1 MVTEDQPEILRFG
14 VFELNLPAHELR
26 KYGVRIRLNGQP
38 FDLLCMFLER
48 RGTVVSREEM
58 KVRLWP
64 EDTFVDF
71 ERSLNT
77 AIKKLRGALGDSPD
91 HPLYI
96 ETIPRVGYRFIAPVS
111 SPPAQEVAPEAPAP
125 EQAAGR
131 DSRTPRIRRTLVLFA
146 IAAIML
152 LAVAGWFRFGPPRK
166 SALLETDRTVLADL
180 RNATGDP
187 VFDSPLGPAL
197 RVGLSE
203 SPLLNLVADAEVRR
217 LRPGAAQVTSNV
229 ARQACTT
236 LGAAAVIEADLTQS
250 GSEFEVHLTALRCGG
265 AVIAHARHRAASRE
279 QVLDALGAAA
289 RDLRIRLGEPEASVA
304 HFATPVSQATSSS
317 LAALKAFSAGEQKRA
332 LGLDY
337 ETIPDYRLAADL
349 DPGFALAYARLGSI
363 YQNAQEWDL
372 ARQSYS
378 HAFAIREH
386 ASERERLY
394 IASHYYHSVT
404 DELDKAVQVYE
415 LWRQIYPR
423 DIVPPNN
430 LATIYTR
437 SGQLEKAVIAARA
450 AVKIAPENAFCL
462 INLVQALQRDGKYPE
477 AKLVYEDAVAHQ
489 RDSLIMHLVRYSIAF
504 GEGDQAEMDAQLK
517 WAKGNPR
524 EGELL
529 DAAAWGAAARGQI
542 AQARALF
549 HEASRIGLHGGLK
562 EYAALVLLDDAQIE
576 ADVGLVKEA
585 ARDVNQALEMAGDA
599 LMVEAS
605 AAVPLARIG
614 EENRAKALAAKASK
628 VAPLDTMLQ
637 NVTLST
643 ARALSALEGKR
654 PAEALEHLETVKPYD
669 MSTDSILGTI
679 YYRGE
684 ALSASG
690 RYSDA
695 TLEFRRLLDA
705 RLTVPNSPYLALA
718 HLGLANAARLGGD
731 LDAARREFDIFFDVW
746 KAADANLPILRT
758 ARSVYSHLGR

>member
-1 MVTEDQPEILRFG
+1 MGTEDQPEILRFG

-111 SPPAQEVAPEAPAP
+111 SPPPQEVAPEAPVP
-125 EQAAGR
+125 EQA
-131 DSRTPRIRRTLVLFA
+131 SSTPRIRRTLLLSA
-146 IAAIML
+146 IPAAML
-152 LAVAGWFRFGPPRK
+152 LAVVAWIRFGPPRK
-166 SALLETDRTVLADL
+166 AALLETDHIVLADM
-180 RNATGDP
+180 RNSTGDP
-187 VFDSPLGPAL
+187 VFDSSLGPAL

-203 SPLLNLVADAEVRR
+203 SPYLNLVADAEVRR
-217 LRPGAAQVTSNV
+217 LRPGAAPITSET
-229 ARQACTT
+229 ARQACTA
-236 LGAAAVIEADLTQS
+236 LGAAAVVEADISPS
-250 GSEFEVHLTALRCGG
+250 GSEFEIHLTALRCGG
-265 AVIAHARHRAASRE
+265 AMIARARHRAASRD

-289 RDLRIRLGEPEASVA
+289 RDLRVRLGEPEASVA

-317 LAALKAFSAGEQKRA
+317 LSALKAFSAGEQKRA
-332 LGLDY
+332 LGQDY
-337 ETIPDYRLAADL
+337 ETVLDYKLAADL
-349 DPGFALAYARLGSI
+349 DPNFALAYARLGSV

-372 ARQSYS
+372 AHRNYE

-394 IASHYYHSVT
+394 IAAHYYHSVT

-415 LWRQIYPR
+415 LWRQVYPR

-430 LATIYTR
+430 LAVIYTR
-437 SGQLEKAVIAARA
+437 TGQLEKAVIAARL
-450 AVKIAPENAFCL
+450 AVKMAPENAFCL
-462 INLVQALQRDGKYPE
+462 LNLVQALQRGGKYPE
-477 AKLVYEDAVAHQ
+477 AKSVYEDAVAHQ
-489 RDSLIMHLVRYSIAF
+489 RDGLTMHLVRYSIAF
-504 GEGDQAEMDAQLK
+504 GETDQAEMAAQLK
-517 WAKGNPR
+517 WAKGNSR

-529 DAAAWGAAARGQI
+529 DAAAWGAAAHGQV
-542 AQARALF
+542 AQAAALF

-599 LMVEAS
+599 LMVQAS
-605 AAVPLARIG
+605 AALPLARIG
-614 EENRAKALAAKASK
+614 EENRAKVLAAKASK
-628 VAPLDTMLQ
+628 AEPLGTMMQ
-637 NVTLST
+637 NVTLPT
-643 ARALSALEGKR
+643 GRALSALEGKR
-654 PAEALEHLETVKPYD
+654 PAEALEHLEAVKPYD
-669 MSTDSILGTI
+669 MSTDSVLATI
-679 YYRGE
+679 YYRGQ

-690 RYSDA
+690 SYKDA
-695 TLEFRRLLDA
+695 ALEFHRLLEA

-718 HLGLANAARLGGD
+718 HLGLANAARLAGD
-731 LDAARREFDIFFDVW
+731 LDDARREFDIFFDVW
-746 KAADANLPILRT
+746 KAADVNLPILRS
-758 ARSVYSHLGR
+758 ARVEYSRLGH